1 MIQLLMSKAS
11 FVRPAPSDDGVG
23 GGLGRRVT
31 SLHCTDQSPAGKTMS
46 GLKLCH
52 ANGPNSSW
60 RYHAGLLEVFI
71 YLVSVTWI
79 FFVNLSEFSVKIG
92 EFIINW
98 NWFVINLVSYDDD
111 FCDFIACIFFIVKCS
126 KGGVIQS

>member
-1 MIQLLMSKAS
+1 MPRQWSK
-11 FVRPAPSDDGVG
+11 V
-23 GGLGRRVT
+23 
-31 SLHCTDQSPAGKTMS
+31 
-46 GLKLCH
+46 
-52 ANGPNSSW
+52 SW

-79 FFVNLSEFSVKIG
+79 FFIKLFEFSVNIG

-111 FCDFIACIFFIVKCS
+111 FCDFNVCIFFMGNAAKEES
-126 KGGVIQS
+126 